1 MKILEN
7 LIVSYTL
14 IILNI
19 FINICLDEAI
29 LNVKQNVSLVYREI
43 ESRGI
48 KNV

>member
-29 LNVKQNVSLVYREI
+29 LNVKQNASLVYREI